1 MSYIETYSLK
11 NSTIML
17 LYSEKDEIKL
27 DPDYQRMGGV
37 WTLEKK
43 QLLIDSILNDYDVP
57 KLYFHEFSR
66 AKKAETGSSYA
77 VVDGRQRLQ
86 TIWDFID
93 GKFTLSQDFE
103 FLRDDSINLQGLSY
117 DDVAKEFPKI
127 RIAFDSFVLPVVG
140 IRTDDEDLIEDMFS
154 RLNEAVPLNAA
165 EKRNAIGG
173 NMVAAIR
180 EIAASDLF
188 SRCVKFN
195 NNRYQHREVVA
206 RLLLVEEN
214 LRTSGRLVDT
224 KKVYLDALARNYYAE
239 NAERVEELKRA
250 TEDVVC
256 AMAAVF
262 TEKDELLQ
270 AQGSIVVYYL
280 IFRTAQGIDELTK
293 ITRRKLLDFRERLK
307 ENRINAADNYAES
320 SFELLE
326 YDRLSQQ
333 GTNDAS
339 NIKERF
345 NILAKE
351 LGLSVTEIQLP
362 ITEAPPFLVD

>member
-1 MSYIETYSLK
+1 MSYIETYGLK

-17 LYSEKDEIKL
+17 LYSERPEIQL
-27 DPDYQRMGGV
+27 DPQYQRMGGV

-43 QLLIDSILNDYDVP
+43 QLFIDSILNDYDVP

-66 AKKAETGSSYA
+66 AHKAQTGFTYA

-93 GKFTLSQDFE
+93 GRFPLSPDFE
-103 FLRDDSINLQGLSY
+103 YQRDGEIDLAGLSY
-117 DDVAKEFPKI
+117 EDIAKAFPKI

-173 NMVAAIR
+173 DMVAAIR
-180 EIAASDLF
+180 DIASSELF
-188 SRCVKFN
+188 CRCVRFN
-195 NNRYQHREVVA
+195 NNRYQHREVAA
-206 RLLLVEEN
+206 RMLLVEEN
-214 LRTSGRLVDT
+214 LTADGRLIDT
-224 KKVYLDALARNYYAE
+224 KKVYLDALARNYRYGSSA
-239 NAERVEELKRA
+239 RVNQLKLA
-250 TEDVVC
+250 TEHVVN
-256 AMAAVF
+256 AMAGTF

-270 AQGSIVVYYL
+270 AQGNMIVYYL
-280 IFRTAQGIDELTK
+280 VFRAGLRTNEVHK
-293 ITRRKLLDFRERLK
+293 ITRRKLLDFRERLA
-307 ENRINAADNYAES
+307 ENRLRAAEEYAES

-333 GTNDAS
+333 GTNDSS

-345 NILAKE
+345 GILARE
-351 LGLSVTEIQLP
+351 LGLTAIEI
-362 ITEAPPFLVD
+362 